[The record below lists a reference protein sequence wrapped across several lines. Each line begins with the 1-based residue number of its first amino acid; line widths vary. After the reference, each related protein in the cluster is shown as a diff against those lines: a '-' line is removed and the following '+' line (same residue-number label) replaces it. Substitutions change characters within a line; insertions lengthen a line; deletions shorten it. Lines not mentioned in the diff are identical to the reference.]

1 MDWSKSFNM
10 QQTITL
16 GITAVVVTALFNIPK
31 IKELWNRYVTRKD
44 SPVVADEEREVSEAE
59 YRVMLFG
66 WIDEI
71 RYYAQQTNNSEA
83 LKTANKLIND
93 LLATNE
99 TEVPEVTN

>member
-1 MDWSKSFNM
+1 MDLSKSFNL
-10 QQTITL
+10 QQSL
-16 GITAVVVTALFNIPK
+16 SLLITAVVVTALFNIPK
-31 IKELWNRYVTRKD
+31 IKELWNKYVTRKAPPIAIKED
-44 SPVVADEEREVSEAE
+44 QDITEAE

-71 RYYAQQTNNSEA
+71 RSYAQQTNNFEA